1 MHQPGENPEFPE
13 TAPFFAL
20 FALFCQIYWGISDN
34 FEQSR
39 FFVRCSRE
47 KKRTFFFRTVCQD
60 AGTSGHRAGGGPP
73 GPRRPRPAC
82 RPGAGAIASPDFHF
96 HRGEIKG
103 NAPGR
108 GPFFEWGPVFLSGG
122 RGVEPDP
129 TQTNRRGRP
138 PNFFLSRK
146 TSSPPCFQQTLVNH
160 TTFCCAVVLL

>member
-1 MHQPGENPEFPE
+1 MCVAFRSFSEFIQGGECE
-13 TAPFFAL
+13 TKNKKQRKIAPRPRGAP
-20 FALFCQIYWGISDN
+20 AS
-34 FEQSR
+34 S
-39 FFVRCSRE
+39 VH
-47 KKRTFFFRTVCQD
+47 
-60 AGTSGHRAGGGPP
+60 GTSGRRAGGGPP

-103 NAPGR
+103 NTRER

-160 TTFCCAVVLL
+160 TKLAQLPSCFELG